1 MDIEKEAFKAW
12 FKKEYLGI
20 DNLANQGDEGA
31 ITRRD
36 YAYVGWQAAKA
47 KAIPNGFVL
56 VSIDDLAR
64 AAQNIRELNSG
75 EYYSEEIEENVCA
88 IETMIEA
95 QESNHD

>member
-1 MDIEKEAFKAW
+1 MDIQKEREAFEAW
-12 FKKEYLGI
+12 FIENGI
-20 DNLANQGDEGA
+20 LIDTDFNVAKRAFEAGA
-31 ITRRD
+31 AWR
-36 YAYVGWQAAKA
+36 ASKAKA
-47 KAIPNGFVL
+47 KAVPDGFVL

-95 QESNHD
+95 QESK